1 MGYFE
6 LKSIEK
12 IRRMGYLPSLVLL
25 DHGEDTSL
33 GSGDK
38 LALRIYEQSLVLRIY
53 EQSLLTALCLP
64 RVCSH
69 ILLLAIF
76 RASKSK
82 VPSLALLTSVY
93 CSCLPRAQTPHM

>member
-38 LALRIYEQSLVLRIY
+38 LALRIYEQSL
-53 EQSLLTALCLP
+53 LTALYLP

-82 VPSLALLTSVY
+82 IPSLALLTSVY
-93 CSCLPRAQTPHM
+93 CSCLPSAQTPHM